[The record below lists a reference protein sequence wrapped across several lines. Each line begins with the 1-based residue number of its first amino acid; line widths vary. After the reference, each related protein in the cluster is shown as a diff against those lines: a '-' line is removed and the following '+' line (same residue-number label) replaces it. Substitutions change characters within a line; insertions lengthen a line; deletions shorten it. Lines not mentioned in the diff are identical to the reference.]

1 MRAKQCERV
10 SEHALLAAGHRRRR
24 EPEVR
29 KQSGVV
35 QRLAKRRP
43 EGVRFAERDPAV
55 QAATQTTLRD
65 GVQLYDPRVIRF
77 WLTHPWLLLHGV
89 RYAIWQRLHPD
100 APWLCPGTIE
110 FLEAHLPKDMTVFE
124 FGSGR
129 STAWLAARVRSI
141 ISIEHDARWYRAT
154 RRRLDERGL
163 RADLRLIP
171 LNHAAAEPERHR
183 YDMPPDYVRAIEH
196 QTAGSLDLVVI
207 DGHYRTHVIAAR
219 FRRLRAADGCSS
231 TTCSS
236 GLTLLCCRSLATG
249 RESTTAPTG

>member
-1 MRAKQCERV
+1 
-10 SEHALLAAGHRRRR
+10 
-24 EPEVR
+24 
-29 KQSGVV
+29 
-35 QRLAKRRP
+35 
-43 EGVRFAERDPAV
+43 
-55 QAATQTTLRD
+55 
-65 GVQLYDPRVIRF
+65 
-77 WLTHPWLLLHGV
+77 
-89 RYAIWQRLHPD
+89 
-100 APWLCPGTIE
+100 
-110 FLEAHLPKDMTVFE
+110 MTVFE

-141 ISIEHDARWYRAT
+141 ISIEHDERWYRAT

-196 QTAGSLDLVVI
+196 QAAGSLDLVVI

-236 GLTLLCCRSLATG
+236 GLTFLCCRSLATG